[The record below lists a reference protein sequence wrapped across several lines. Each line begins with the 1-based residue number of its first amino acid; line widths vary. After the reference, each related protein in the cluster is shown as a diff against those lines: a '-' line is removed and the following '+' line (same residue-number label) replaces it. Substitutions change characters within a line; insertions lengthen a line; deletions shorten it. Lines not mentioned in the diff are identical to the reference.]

1 MAEWIWIGRRA
12 RRCYG
17 FDEIALVPGNVTVNP
32 TEVDTGWE
40 IGASTRPDGLARHS
54 APRDVPAG
62 LHGLKF
68 KVPFIA
74 SAMDGV
80 VDVEFAIAMGKLGA
94 LAVLNLDGVQARY
107 DDPSEAIAQI
117 IQGDVEET
125 TNIVQKLYK
134 APINEKLIAKRVEQI
149 KAANVPCAV
158 STIPQNAERF
168 GAIAQE
174 AGADIF
180 VVQSTV
186 TTVKHIAKAYK
197 PLDFTKF
204 TKAMKIPVIIGNCVT
219 YDQSLELM
227 DAGADALLVGV
238 GPGAACTTRGVL
250 GVGVPQ
256 VTATVDC
263 ASARDFHHKK
273 TGRYVPIITDGGMR
287 NGGDI
292 CKAFACGS
300 DAVMVGSA
308 FAKAKEAP
316 GRGYHWG
323 MAYPHSSLPRGTRIY
338 VGTTG
343 TLEQILFGPA
353 LTDDGSQNLMGAVTT
368 CMGTVGASTI
378 KEFQMAEIIIA
389 PSIQTEGKS
398 FQQVQRVGMA
408 RKGASEAPS
417 NHQPKSQTR
426 RLTRS
431 AA

>member
-1 MAEWIWIGRRA
+1 MAEWIGIERRA

-17 FDEIALVPGNVTVNP
+17 FDEIALVPGITTINP
-32 TEVDTGWE
+32 AEVDTSW
-40 IGASTRPDGLARHS
+40 RLDGITFR
-54 APRDVPAG
+54 VPI
-62 LHGLKF
+62 
-68 KVPFIA
+68 IA

-80 VDVEFAIAMGKLGA
+80 VDVPFAIAMGKLGG

-107 DDPSEAIAQI
+107 EDPAEAIGQI

-134 APINEKLIAKRVEQI
+134 VPIQEKLIAKRVEEI
-149 KAANVPCAV
+149 KRAHVPCAV

-186 TTVKHIAKAYK
+186 TTARHVATTYK
-197 PLDFTKF
+197 PLDFSRF
-204 TKAMKIPVIIGNCVT
+204 TSTMKIPIIIGNCVT
-219 YDQSLELM
+219 HDQGVELM
-227 DAGADALLVGV
+227 EAGAKALLVGV

-256 VTATVDC
+256 VTATVDL
-263 ASARDFHHKK
+263 AAARDFYYKK

-323 MAYPHSSLPRGTRIY
+323 MAYPHSSLPRGTRIF

-353 LTDDGSQNLMGAVTT
+353 QTDDGSQNLMGAITT
-368 CMGTVGASTI
+368 CMGTVGA
-378 KEFQMAEIIIA
+378 KDLKAFQLTEIIIA
-389 PSIQTEGKS
+389 PSIQTEGKI

-408 RKGASEAPS
+408 RKGASEAPA
-417 NHQPKSQTR
+417 NHRAKTG
-426 RLTRS
+426 RS
-431 AA
+431 KAARPMART